1 VFDRFDPEVEDFRAE
16 VRAYLAAAMRPD
28 AVADHADPR
37 DLTGLDD
44 TFERALQADAGA
56 RGYLAVNYP
65 VDVGGGGRSP
75 AYRAAF
81 AMEAAAVDAPVID
94 TALTLGGAPILAHGS
109 DAQRALLP
117 SMARGEVLLCIAY
130 SEPGAGSDL
139 TAITTTARRADP
151 ADPTDPAG
159 PDDPSRDWIV
169 DGTKHLVTGAHKSE
183 WCLIVARTD
192 PDPDAPARRAMSMFL
207 FSLDGTPGV
216 TVERVRTANDW
227 TLGTIVFEGAR
238 LPADALLGE
247 EGRGFAQM
255 AAALADERSG
265 FFWVGWAES
274 GLRDLLHHVRAV
286 GVDALAVPA
295 AVARDTL
302 ARLWTDVA
310 LARRFALDV
319 VAVQAGGGDA
329 TVPAA
334 MSKVF
339 ATELLQ
345 RLASAGVALLG
356 PAGLLTAPRF
366 GAAPSDA
373 PLRGRFAYE
382 VVERLHPTISVGA
395 NEVQR
400 DVIAHR
406 GLGLPNG

>member
-1 VFDRFDPEVEDFRAE
+1 MFGRFDPEVEAFRAE
-16 VRAYLAAAMRPD
+16 VHDYLARAMAPE
-28 AVADHADPR
+28 AVDDHGDPG
-37 DLTGLDD
+37 DLTGLDE

-65 VDVGGGGRSP
+65 VEVGGGGRPP

-81 AMEAAAVDAPVID
+81 GLEAAAFDAPVID

-109 DAQRALLP
+109 AAQRALLP
-117 SMARGEVLLCIAY
+117 AMARGELLLCIAY
-130 SEPGAGSDL
+130 SEPAAGSDL
-139 TAITTTARRADP
+139 TAVATRARRVDADDP
-151 ADPTDPAG
+151 A
-159 PDDPSRDWIV
+159 SDWVV
-169 DGTKHLVTGAHKSE
+169 DGTKHLVTGAHKSD

-192 PDPDAPARRAMSMFL
+192 ADPEVPARRAMSMFL
-207 FSLDGTPGV
+207 FDLRATPGV
-216 TVERVRTANDW
+216 SVQRVRTANGW
-227 TLGTIVFEGAR
+227 TLGTLAFEDAR
-238 LPADALLGE
+238 LPATALLGE

-265 FFWVGWAES
+265 FFWVGWAEAR
-274 GLRDLLHHVRAV
+274 LADLLAHVRSV
-286 GVDALAVPA
+286 GVDALVVPP

-310 LARRFALDV
+310 MARALALDV
-319 VAVQAGGGDA
+319 VAVQTRGGDA

-339 ATELLQ
+339 VTELLQ
-345 RLASAGVALLG
+345 RIASAGIALLG
-356 PAGLLTAPRF
+356 PAGLLTAPLF
-366 GAAPSDA
+366 GSAPADA

-382 VVERLHPTISVGA
+382 CVERLHPTISVGA

-406 GLGLPNG
+406 GLGLPTG

>member
-1 VFDRFDPEVEDFRAE
+1 VEAFRAE
-16 VRAYLAAAMRPD
+16 VRAYLAEAMRPD
-28 AVADHADPR
+28 AVAGHADPR

-44 TFERALQADAGA
+44 AFERALQADAGA

-65 VDVGGGGRSP
+65 EAVGGGGRSP

-81 AMEAAAVDAPVID
+81 ALEAAAVDAPVID

-117 SMARGEVLLCIAY
+117 AMARGEVLLCIAY
-130 SEPGAGSDL
+130 SEPDAGSDL
-139 TAITTTARRADP
+139 SAIRTTARRAV
-151 ADPTDPAG
+151 AGDPTA
-159 PDDPSRDWIV
+159 DWVV
-169 DGTKHLVTGAHKSE
+169 DGVKHLVTGAHKSE

-192 PDPDAPARRAMSMFL
+192 PDPTVPARSAMSMFL
-207 FSLDGTPGV
+207 FALPDTPGI
-216 TVERVRTANDW
+216 TVERVRTANEW
-227 TLGTIVFEGAR
+227 TLGTIRFDDAR
-238 LPADALLGE
+238 FPASALLGE

-265 FFWVGWAES
+265 FFWVGWAEAR
-274 GLRDLLHHVRAV
+274 LDELVAHVRSV
-286 GVDALAVPA
+286 GTDALAVPA
-295 AVARDTL
+295 AVARTTL

-319 VAVQAGGGDA
+319 VAVQTRGADA

-345 RLASAGVALLG
+345 RIASAGVALLG
-356 PAGLLTAPRF
+356 PAGLLTAPVF
-366 GAAPSDA
+366 GPAPADA
-373 PLRGRFAYE
+373 PLRGRFAYD

-406 GLGLPNG
+406 GLGLPAG